1 MTGNGQIP
9 TAPDDLALLR
19 AYEPVV
25 AFTAGELFFPTAVG
39 PYVER
44 CSLWADDAAE
54 TRGEQLV
61 PAGELTAAEL
71 ARLGR
76 VHRDRPLHLRFV
88 NGPLDRAALRRW
100 RREERPRLQ
109 GSDRL
114 AAVGVFTRVVDS
126 LLRVSLLLRG
136 RVPGGLAA
144 AAEVASREHLGPDR
158 FAYHGR
164 VVRDGGYVVLQYWY
178 FSVFNDWRS
187 TFAGV
192 NDHEADWEMV
202 GVYLADLPEGPE
214 PRWVAASSHD
224 HAGDELRRRW
234 DDPLLR
240 REGAHP
246 VIFAGAGS
254 HAGYFVPGDQI
265 VAIELPFLRR
275 IVDGATRVW
284 RRIAPGSR
292 ESIPREAFA
301 LPFLDYAR
309 GDGLTIGPAHPQT
322 WDAIVIDDA
331 TPWVRDFRGLWGL
344 DTRDAFGGER
354 APAGP
359 RYERAGTVR
368 PSWVDPVGW
377 AGLQK
382 VAPGGDLGT
391 GGEQAHLAASVDELE
406 REQRRLD
413 DDIATAR
420 IELRTLSAQVTSFAQ
435 YADMRNTAVAR
446 RAELARRERDLAA
459 AYLQRSRVVEE
470 LAVHRDTLRH
480 PWPTEPPDAHL
491 SGAPPTQVRGREER
505 ERRRLL
511 RVWAAVSTPLLVL
524 TIVVLLIGPPWAFAT
539 SVAVFL
545 VAFLGVEAAARGRLL
560 GFAGGLVST
569 VLTVAVV
576 IAFAA
581 GLVSNW
587 RAVLAVVLGL
597 AALVLLV
604 TNIREL
610 RR

>member
-1 MTGNGQIP
+1 MT
-9 TAPDDLALLR
+9 ADERDLALLR

-39 PYVER
+39 PYVQR
-44 CSLWADDAAE
+44 CSLWADDAVDAA
-54 TRGEQLV
+54 GEELV
-61 PAGELTAAEL
+61 PAGELTLAEL

-88 NGPLDRAALRRW
+88 TGPLDRAALRRW

-144 AAEVASREHLGPDR
+144 AAELASREHLDVDR

-187 TFAGV
+187 TFSGV
-192 NDHEADWEMV
+192 NDHEADWELV
-202 GVYLADLPEGPE
+202 CVYLADVAGAPE

-234 DDPLLR
+234 DDPQLR
-240 REGAHP
+240 REGDHP
-246 VIFAGAGS
+246 VIYAGAGS

-265 VAIELPFLRR
+265 VAIELPVLRR
-275 IVDGATRVW
+275 MLDGATRVW

-292 ESIPREAFA
+292 ESIPRETFA

-309 GDGLTIGPAHPQT
+309 GDGVTVGPGHPRT

-359 RYERAGTVR
+359 RYERVGSVR
-368 PSWVDPVGW
+368 PSWTDPVGW

-382 VAPGGDLGT
+382 VAPGARRDD
-391 GGEQAHLAASVDELE
+391 LAAHVDVLEGEL
-406 REQRRLD
+406 RVLD
-413 DDIATAR
+413 DDIAAAR
-420 IELRTLSAQVTSFAQ
+420 IGLRRLSAQIASFAQ
-435 YADMRNTAVAR
+435 SADMHDVAGER
-446 RAELARRERDLAA
+446 RAELVRREGELAA
-459 AYLQRSRVVEE
+459 AYLRRSRVVEE
-470 LAVHRDTLRH
+470 VAVHRETLAR
-480 PWPTEPPDAHL
+480 PWPPEAPDAHL
-491 SGAPPTQVRGREER
+491 SGSPPSQVRGQEER

-524 TIVVLLIGPPWAFAT
+524 TIVVLLLGPPWAFAT

-545 VAFLGVEAAARGRLL
+545 LAFLGVEAAARGRLL

-569 VLTVAVV
+569 VLVVAVV
-576 IAFAA
+576 IALVA
-581 GLVSNW
+581 GLLRNW
-587 RAVLAVVLGL
+587 QLVLAVVLGL
-597 AALVLLV
+597 AAVVLLA

>member
-1 MTGNGQIP
+1 MSTNEQVPID
-9 TAPDDLALLR
+9 TDLTLLR
-19 AYEPVV
+19 TYEPVV

-39 PYVER
+39 PYVQR
-44 CSLWADDAAE
+44 CSLWAEDA
-54 TRGEQLV
+54 TDSGGEELV
-61 PAGELTAAEL
+61 PAGDLTLPEL

-76 VHRDRPLHLRFV
+76 EHRDRPLHLRFV
-88 NGPLDRAALRRW
+88 TGPLDRSALRRW

-144 AAEVASREHLGPDR
+144 AAELASREHLDPDR

-164 VVRDGGYVVLQYWY
+164 VVRAGGYIVLQYWY

-192 NDHEADWEMV
+192 NDHEADWELV
-202 GVYLADLPEGPE
+202 CVYLADVVGGPE

-234 DDPLLR
+234 DDPQLR
-240 REGAHP
+240 REGVHP

-254 HAGYFVPGDQI
+254 HAGYFVPGDQV
-265 VAIELPFLRR
+265 VAIELPVLRR
-275 IVDGATRVW
+275 IVDGVNSVW
-284 RRIAPGSR
+284 RRFVPRSR
-292 ESIPREAFA
+292 ESIPGQTFA

-309 GDGLTIGPAHPQT
+309 GDGVTIGPGHPQA

-331 TPWVRDFRGLWGL
+331 TPWARDFRGLWGL
-344 DTRDAFGGER
+344 DTRDVFGGER

-359 RYERAGTVR
+359 RYERVGSVR
-368 PSWVDPVGW
+368 PSWTDPVGW
-377 AGLQK
+377 AGLHK
-382 VAPGGDLGT
+382 VAPGDL
-391 GGEQAHLAASVDELE
+391 HDDLAAHVDVLDRE
-406 REQRRLD
+406 RSLLD
-413 DDIATAR
+413 DDIAAAR
-420 IELRTLSAQVTSFAQ
+420 IVLLQLSAQVASFAQ
-435 YADMRNTAVAR
+435 SVDMQGAAVEC
-446 RAELARRERDLAA
+446 RAELARREQELAA
-459 AYLQRSRVVEE
+459 AHLRRSRLVEE
-470 LAVHRDTLRH
+470 LAVHRDTLAR
-480 PWPTEPPDAHL
+480 PWPSEAPDAHL
-491 SGAPPTQVRGREER
+491 SGTSPTQVRGREER

-511 RVWAAVSTPLLVL
+511 RVWAAVSTPLLVV
-524 TIVVLLIGPPWAFAT
+524 TIVVLLLGPPWAFAS

-560 GFAGGLVST
+560 GFAGGLAAA
-569 VLTVAVV
+569 VLTAAVV
-576 IAFAA
+576 VAFVA
-581 GLVSNW
+581 GLLRNW
-587 RAVLAVVLGL
+587 QALLAVVLGL
-597 AALVLLV
+597 AAVVLLV
-604 TNIREL
+604 SNIREL